1 MIPSDYSHSELSS
14 PGESVAFNQVTFSQ
28 VYDRYAPVLLGVIM
42 TIVRDKAE
50 AVRLL
55 EITFMKVSSQSEHSQ
70 PEGQPLFVWLLSIAR
85 STALEVK
92 ESQKK
97 SDPPILQLTLTG
109 TGKVV
114 TGAAT
119 GNTIAT
125 SVKNTRFPVSFPV
138 SELIYTVLFEKCT
151 PEEAASALGLPAET
165 ARKQLRQAMQQL
177 RTRPAA

>member
-14 PGESVAFNQVTFSQ
+14 PGESGALNQVTFSQ
-28 VYDRYAPVLLGVIM
+28 IYDQYAPVLLGVIM
-42 TIVRDKAE
+42 TIVGDEAE

-97 SDPPILQLTLTG
+97 SDPPVLQLTG
-109 TGKVV
+109 TGGVV
-114 TGAAT
+114 TGVAT

-125 SVKNTRFPVSFPV
+125 SVKNTRFPISFPM
-138 SELIYTVLFEKCT
+138 SELIDAVLFEKCT
-151 PEEAASALGLPAET
+151 PEEAASALGLPGET